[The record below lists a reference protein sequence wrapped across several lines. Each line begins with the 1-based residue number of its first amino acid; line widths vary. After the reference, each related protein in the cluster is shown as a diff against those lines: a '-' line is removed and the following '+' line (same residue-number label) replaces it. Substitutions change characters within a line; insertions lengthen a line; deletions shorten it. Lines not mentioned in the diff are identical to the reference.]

1 MLAGHYSAA
10 LAGKAIAPR
19 APLWS
24 LFAAAQLVDIA
35 WALLVLG
42 GIEHFRLDPS
52 LPSNPLDLYHMPYT
66 HGLPA
71 TFVWAGA
78 AYLVARIW
86 LGDSLAALVV
96 AAVTASHWLLD
107 LLVHRPDLPL
117 WDDAHKVGLAL
128 WDRPWLAWWTELAF
142 IAVTG
147 AVLWRAQP
155 PGSSARRKVAGLI
168 AVLGLLHL
176 GSLSPAPTSSPSAF
190 ASIALT
196 LFVVLVGVAW
206 QLEPSDRA

>member
-35 WALLVLG
+35 WALLVLAG
-42 GIEHFRLDPS
+42 VEHFRLDPA

-71 TFVWAGA
+71 TFVWAAA
-78 AYLVARIW
+78 AYGVSRAW
-86 LGDSLAALVV
+86 LGDSRAALAV

-107 LLVHRPDLPL
+107 FLVHRPDLPL

-142 IAVTG
+142 IAAAAFALYRTLPTQTG
-147 AVLWRAQP
+147 
-155 PGSSARRKVAGLI
+155 RRKWALVVGAL
-168 AVLGLLHL
+168 VLLHI
-176 GSLSPAPTSSPSAF
+176 GSLAPPATPSTAAF
-190 ASIALT
+190 AAIALT
-196 LFVVLVGVAW
+196 LFVVMIGVAW
-206 QLEPSDRA
+206 QLDPRERA

>member
-10 LAGKAIAPR
+10 LVGKAVAPR

-35 WALLVLG
+35 WALFVLA

-52 LPSNPLDLYHMPYT
+52 LPSNPLDLYHIPYT

-71 TFVWAGA
+71 TFAWAAA
-78 AYLVARIW
+78 AYLVARAW
-86 LGDSLAALVV
+86 LGDSRAAGAI

-128 WDRPWLAWWTELAF
+128 WNWPWLAWWTELGF
-142 IAVTG
+142 IALSG
-147 AVLWRAQP
+147 FALWRAQAA
-155 PGSSARRKVAGLI
+155 GSSARRKVVGVV

-176 GSLSPAPTSSPSAF
+176 ASLSPAPTSSPAAF

-196 LFVVLVGVAW
+196 LFLVLVGVAW
-206 QLEPSDRA
+206 QLEPTE

>member
-10 LAGKAIAPR
+10 LVAKAVAPR

-35 WALLVLG
+35 WALLVLAG
-42 GIEHFRLDPS
+42 VEHFRLDPA

-78 AYLVARIW
+78 AYGVSRAW
-86 LGDSLAALVV
+86 LGDSRAALAV

-107 LLVHRPDLPL
+107 WLVHRPDLPL
-117 WDDAHKVGLAL
+117 WGDAHKVGLAL
-128 WDRPWLAWWTELAF
+128 WDRPWLAWWIELGF
-142 IAVTG
+142 IAASGV
-147 AVLWRAQP
+147 VLLRRASSRRRAGWVIVVLALVHVASLRP
-155 PGSSARRKVAGLI
+155 PPLTSESTFACVA
-168 AVLGLLHL
+168 LGLYL
-176 GSLSPAPTSSPSAF
+176 SLA
-190 ASIALT
+190 AL
-196 LFVVLVGVAW
+196 AW
-206 QLEPSDRA
+206 RLEPEPRA